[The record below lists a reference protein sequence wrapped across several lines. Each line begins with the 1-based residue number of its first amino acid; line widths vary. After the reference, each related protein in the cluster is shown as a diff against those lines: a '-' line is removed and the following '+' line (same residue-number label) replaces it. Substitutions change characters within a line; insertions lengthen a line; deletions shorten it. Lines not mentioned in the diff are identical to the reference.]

1 MLKQINDLTN
11 LLEEITGKEVDIE
24 IINGNLKITITES
37 ERGISIPDDI
47 KLPDM
52 DDELRD
58 LYEFTSSLPEDV
70 RE

>member
-1 MLKQINDLTN
+1 MLKQIDDLTN

-37 ERGISIPDDI
+37 ERGISIHDDI

>member
-24 IINGNLKITITES
+24 ILNGNLKITITEN
-37 ERGISIPDDI
+37 ERGISIPDDV

-58 LYEFTSSLPEDV
+58 LYEFTSSLSEDV

>member
-24 IINGNLKITITES
+24 ITNGNLQITITKN
-37 ERGISIPDDI
+37 ERGISIPDDV

-58 LYEFTSSLPEDV
+58 LYEFTSSLSEDV

>member
-24 IINGNLKITITES
+24 IINGNLKITITEN
-37 ERGISIPDDI
+37 ERGISIPDDV

-58 LYEFTSSLPEDV
+58 LYEFTSSLPENV

>member
-24 IINGNLKITITES
+24 ILNGNLKITITEN
-37 ERGISIPDDI
+37 ERGISIPDDV

-58 LYEFTSSLPEDV
+58 LYEFASSLSEDV